1 MYSNI
6 LVPLD
11 GSELAECVITHV
23 EALAGDLGNVTITF
37 LYVVQPLDAPM
48 VQPSFR
54 KKIES
59 EGKAAAQAYVKKLCS
74 RAAFKDNSSG
84 KVLIG
89 KPADTIVEFAA
100 SNKVDLIVMATHG
113 RSGVSEF
120 FYGSVAE
127 KVLHTSKVPIWMVK
141 AASCQMSYAHR
152 KLTVLAPLDGSKV
165 AETVLAHLK
174 DLHKQLPENK
184 LEIILMRVC
193 EIFAPPITYPPPMS
207 MSWDEYLAYETAR
220 CKDICKTYLAG
231 IQEKF
236 SKYRMKT
243 RTEILEGIPAEKV
256 ISYANK
262 HSIDLIVMSTHGRTG
277 ISKWA
282 FGSIAEKVLRGANC
296 PILLVHAK

>member
-1 MYSNI
+1 MFSNI

-11 GSELAECVITHV
+11 GSELAECVMTHV
-23 EALAGDLGNVTITF
+23 EALAGGHKNVAITF

-48 VQPSFR
+48 VQASYR

-74 RAAFKDNSSG
+74 RVAFKDNASG

-89 KPADTIVEFAA
+89 KAADTIVNFAEK
-100 SNKVDLIVMATHG
+100 SKVDLIVMATHG

-127 KVLHTSKVPIWMVK
+127 KVIHAAKVPIWMVK
-141 AASCQMSYAHR
+141 AASCQMSYANR
-152 KLTVLAPLDGSKV
+152 KLTVLAPLDGSKI
-165 AETVLAHLK
+165 AENVLTHLK
-174 DLHKQLPENK
+174 DLHKQLPHNK

-193 EIFAPPITYPPPMS
+193 EIFAPPITYPPPMA
-207 MSWDEYLAYETAR
+207 MGWDEYLIYETGR
-220 CKDICKTYLAG
+220 CKEICKTYLAG
-231 IQEKF
+231 IQAKF
-236 SKYRMKT
+236 SKSQMKT
-243 RTEILEGIPAEKV
+243 RAEILEGVPAEKV

-262 HSIDLIVMSTHGRTG
+262 HSVDLIVMSTHGRTG

-282 FGSIAEKVLRGANC
+282 FGSIAEKVLRGADC
-296 PILLVHAK
+296 PVLLVHAK